1 VARELQARSA
11 PVSVAEIYWGRIR
24 SAARASPNRA
34 SPAQDSPD
42 LDSQVP
48 DSLVL
53 VHLKIR
59 KILPAR
65 LRCQLSN

>member
-1 VARELQARSA
+1 MARELQARSVQ
-11 PVSVAEIYWGRIR
+11 VSVAETYWGRIR

-34 SPAQDSPD
+34 SRAQDSKDRD
-42 LDSQVP
+42 LQVP

-59 KILPAR
+59 KILPVR
-65 LRCQLSN
+65 LRSQPSN

>member
-1 VARELQARSA
+1 VARERLARSGR
-11 PVSVAEIYWGRIR
+11 VSVEETYWGRIR

-34 SPAQDSPD
+34 SRAQDSKDRD
-42 LDSQVP
+42 LQVL

-59 KILPAR
+59 KILPVR
-65 LRCQLSN
+65 LRSQPSN